1 MNPTTKQ
8 FLKAGWRLGLGG
20 LRLTGLPNSA
30 VPRSASQGA
39 SAAPTAPCGE
49 LLQPEHPA
57 APSPRA
63 RRLPTQRAAPAL
75 AAMLWGGEGGG
86 GAARRGRSRA
96 AQQVAAAAAARLCG
110 AGGQG
115 GGRRR
120 CQRGGAGSGA
130 EVARGG
136 R

>member
-57 APSPRA
+57 APSARA

-86 GAARRGRSRA
+86 GAARALPGGATGSGGGGSAVRSGGTGGWAAALSARRGRE
-96 AQQVAAAAAARLCG
+96 
-110 AGGQG
+110 
-115 GGRRR
+115 RR
-120 CQRGGAGSGA
+120 
-130 EVARGG
+130 
-136 R
+136 

>member
-1 MNPTTKQ
+1 MNPTTTQ

-39 SAAPTAPCGE
+39 SAAPTDPCGE

-57 APSPRA
+57 APSARA

-86 GAARRGRSRA
+86 GAARALPGGATGSGGGGGGSAVRSGGTGGWAAALSARRGRE
-96 AQQVAAAAAARLCG
+96 
-110 AGGQG
+110 
-115 GGRRR
+115 RR
-120 CQRGGAGSGA
+120 
-130 EVARGG
+130 
-136 R
+136 

>member
-39 SAAPTAPCGE
+39 ATAPTAPCGE

-57 APSPRA
+57 APSARA

-86 GAARRGRSRA
+86 GAARALPGGATGSGGGGGSAVRSGGTGGWAAALSARRGRE
-96 AQQVAAAAAARLCG
+96 
-110 AGGQG
+110 
-115 GGRRR
+115 RR
-120 CQRGGAGSGA
+120 
-130 EVARGG
+130 
-136 R
+136 